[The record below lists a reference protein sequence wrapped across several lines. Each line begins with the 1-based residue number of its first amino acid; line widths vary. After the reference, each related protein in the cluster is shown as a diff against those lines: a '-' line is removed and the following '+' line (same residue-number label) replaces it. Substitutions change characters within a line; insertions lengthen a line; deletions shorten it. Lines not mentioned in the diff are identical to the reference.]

1 MLNDLHGVTTV
12 YCTTVTTF
20 LDALHSQ
27 AIPVSAQSKTSSNV
41 GEVSEG
47 AAGEAG
53 SASGVTG
60 SIEAQSGSGLVS
72 PRGLSDVEH
81 QATVLLHALS
91 AQGVSAMSRVQDA
104 FKGLLYTVLLRSI
117 VTEIA

>member
-12 YCTTVTTF
+12 YCTTVISF
-20 LDALHSQ
+20 LDALHHHASPAVAQ
-27 AIPVSAQSKTSSNV
+27 ATTSTDSA
-41 GEVSEG
+41 E
-47 AAGEAG
+47 AADVAVGEAG
-53 SASGVTG
+53 SSSGLTG
-60 SIEAQSGSGLVS
+60 SGEMQTGVAPVD

-91 AQGVSAMSRVQDA
+91 AQGASSMSRVQDG